1 MRIWLTLA
9 SISLLALACSSSTP
23 TSVDSGTPHSGD
35 PCTDEGAFTCGGI
48 GTICCHGH
56 ITTFNDG
63 LCGPVAGDS
72 GVARPDS
79 GIPLCQMYPFRQGCP
94 CTAGDDAGVETCDGA
109 YRMECAGGLWQPSD
123 HACSTY
129 CDLIP

>member
-1 MRIWLTLA
+1 M
-9 SISLLALACSSSTP
+9 SSTQN
-23 TSVDSGTPHSGD
+23 TPRPD
-35 PCTDEGAFTCGGI
+35 RYDAEAVEARWQRVWADEGAFTCGGI